1 MGAINNQRIP
11 PFNPQGSPVGFAPS
25 SQVELGKML
34 GNTQPAKG
42 GVRPGAA
49 GLLDKRTP
57 AKGAKGGA
65 ASDLLSQR
73 VPIKP
78 MAQVPGPV
86 TGKPTPRFD
95 RGNLL

>member
-65 ASDLLSQR
+65 ASGLLEQR
-73 VPIKP
+73 VPMRPPAPI
-78 MAQVPGPV
+78 PGPRQS
-86 TGKPTPRFD
+86 KPTPRFD